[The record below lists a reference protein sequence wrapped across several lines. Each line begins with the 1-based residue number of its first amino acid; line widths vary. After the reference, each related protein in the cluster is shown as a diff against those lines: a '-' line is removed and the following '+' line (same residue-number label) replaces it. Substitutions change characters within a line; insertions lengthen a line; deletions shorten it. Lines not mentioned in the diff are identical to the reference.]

1 MTRRSAY
8 LLILSVAVLL
18 VVGVVM
24 LFSTSAYQPDNKGDI
39 YHFLK
44 KQSAWLGLGLVAC
57 TVASRLDY
65 HFWERVRWPLFGVS
79 VVGLGLCFVPGVGSY
94 INGSHRW
101 VRFGPLGFQPSDLAK
116 LASVL
121 TLAGWAARRADRHR
135 EFLQGLAFPG
145 ALAGVL
151 MVGVL
156 AEPDLGTTLLLGGVT
171 VAMLFVA
178 GCRVVY
184 LLAIGAAGGGA
195 VYLIARQM
203 GNRNG
208 RMLAFRDLE
217 KYRHTFGHQQWE
229 GLQAFA
235 TGGVSGQGLGESV
248 EKMRYLPYAHTDFIF
263 PIVGEELG
271 LRVTL
276 IVVLA
281 FALIAVSGVLIAN
294 SARDRFGLLLAF
306 GLTMTIVLQAAVNI
320 GVTTALLPNKGM
332 PLPFIS
338 SGGSNLC
345 LCLLFVGILLNVY
358 RQGGRLAPVPLRGAS
373 GSGARP
379 VGPGGQRPPE
389 AGFGGQPVLAS
400 ARVTDARLSARV
412 GPLPPGPVDPG
423 KAVAGAK
430 PKTPA
435 VRVPARRVPPD
446 AR

>member
-1 MTRRSAY
+1 MSRHSAH
-8 LLILSVAVLL
+8 LLILSVAFLL
-18 VVGVVM
+18 VVGMVM
-24 LFSTSAYQPDNKGDI
+24 LFSTSAYQPDNQGDI

-44 KQSAWLGLGLVAC
+44 KQSVWLGLGLVAC
-57 TVASRLDY
+57 AVASRVDY
-65 HFWERVRWPLFGVS
+65 HLLDRFRWPLFAAT
-79 VVGLGLCFVPGVGSY
+79 VVGLALCFVPGVGAR

-101 VRFGPLGFQPSDLAK
+101 VHFGPVGFQPSDLAK
-116 LASVL
+116 LTAVL
-121 TLAGWAARRADRHR
+121 TLAGWGAAWEKRHR
-135 EFLQGLAFPG
+135 EFWFGLALPA

-156 AEPDLGTTLLLGGVT
+156 AEPDLGTTLLLGAVS

-184 LLAIGAAGGGA
+184 LLALGAAGGGGVFFLA
-195 VYLIARQM
+195 TLI
-203 GNRNG
+203 GNRKG
-208 RMLAFRDLE
+208 RMLAFLELE

-235 TGGVSGQGLGESV
+235 TGGISGQGLGESV

-276 IVVLA
+276 VVVLA
-281 FALIAVSGVLIAN
+281 FALIAVSGVFIATA
-294 SARDRFGLLLAF
+294 ARDRFGLLLAF

-345 LCLLFVGILLNVY
+345 LCLLFVGILVNVH
-358 RQGGRLAPVPLRGAS
+358 RQGSRLAPVALRGGG
-373 GSGARP
+373 GSGARTR
-379 VGPGGQRPPE
+379 VGRSGGDDEP
-389 AGFGGQPVLAS
+389 AGVVA
-400 ARVTDARLSARV
+400 AMARLQART
-412 GPLPPGPVDPG
+412 GPPPPIPGP
-423 KAVAGAK
+423 AK
-430 PKTPA
+430 VIKTPWRRA
-435 VRVPARRVPPD
+435 PRAPARRVYPG
-446 AR
+446 A

>member
-1 MTRRSAY
+1 MSRRSAY

-18 VVGVVM
+18 VVGMVM
-24 LFSTSAYQPDNKGDI
+24 LFSASAYQPDNKGDI

-44 KQSAWLGLGLVAC
+44 KQSAWLGLGLTAC
-57 TVASRLDY
+57 VIVSQVDY
-65 HFWERVRWPLFGVS
+65 HHWDRIRWPLFAATVL
-79 VVGLGLCFVPGVGSY
+79 GLALCFVPGVGSR

-101 VRFGPLGFQPSDLAK
+101 VHLGPIGFQPSDLAK
-116 LASVL
+116 LTVVL
-121 TLAGWAARRADRHR
+121 TLAGWAAAREQRGR
-135 EFLQGLAFPG
+135 EFWVGLAVPA

-151 MVGVL
+151 MVLVL
-156 AEPDLGTTLLLGGVT
+156 AEPDLGTTLLLGSVT

-184 LLAIGAAGGGA
+184 LLALGAAGGGA
-195 VYLIARQM
+195 VFLLAKQM

-208 RMLAFRDLE
+208 RMMAFWDLE
-217 KYRHTFGHQQWE
+217 KYKHTFGHQQWE

-235 TGGVSGQGLGESV
+235 TGGVTGQGLGESV

-276 IVVLA
+276 VVVLA
-281 FALIAVSGVLIAN
+281 FALIAVSGVLIAMA
-294 SARDRFGLLLAF
+294 ARDRFGLLLAF

-345 LCLLFVGILLNVY
+345 LCLLFVGILLNVH
-358 RQGGRLAPVPLRGAS
+358 RQGGRLAPMPLRRGGAVKE
-373 GSGARP
+373 GRP
-379 VGPGGQRPPE
+379 V
-389 AGFGGQPVLAS
+389 AALA
-400 ARVTDARLSARV
+400 ARL
-412 GPLPPGPVDPG
+412 
-423 KAVAGAK
+423 
-430 PKTPA
+430 
-435 VRVPARRVPPD
+435 PARRVSP
-446 AR
+446 

>member
-1 MTRRSAY
+1 MSRRSAH
-8 LLILSVAVLL
+8 LLLFSVAILL
-18 VVGVVM
+18 VVGMVM
-24 LFSTSAYQPDNKGDI
+24 LFSTSAYQPDNRGDI

-44 KQSAWLGLGLVAC
+44 KQSAWLGIGLVAC
-57 TVASRLDY
+57 AVASRVDY
-65 HFWERVRWPLFGVS
+65 HLWHRVRWPLFAAAAA
-79 VVGLGLCFVPGVGSY
+79 GLALCFVPGVGAR

-101 VRFGPLGFQPSDLAK
+101 VHFGPLGFQPSDLAK
-116 LASVL
+116 LAVVL
-121 TLAGWAARRADRHR
+121 TLAGWAARWEARGR
-135 EFLQGLAFPG
+135 EFWFGLALPA

-156 AEPDLGTTLLLGGVT
+156 AEPDLGTTLLLGVVT

-184 LLAIGAAGGGA
+184 LLVLGAGGGGA
-195 VYLIARQM
+195 VFLIAKHI
-203 GNRNG
+203 GNRKG
-208 RMLAFRDLE
+208 RMLAFLDLE

-235 TGGVSGQGLGESV
+235 TGGVTGQGLGESV

-276 IVVLA
+276 LVVLA
-281 FALIAVSGVLIAN
+281 FALIATSGVLIATA
-294 SARDRFGLLLAF
+294 ARDRFGLLLAF

-345 LCLLFVGILLNVY
+345 LCLLFVGILLNVH
-358 RQGGRLAPVPLRGAS
+358 RQGGRLVPVPLRGA
-373 GSGARP
+373 GRRGAGEDDGGPAREGVSRGRP
-379 VGPGGQRPPE
+379 T
-389 AGFGGQPVLAS
+389 ALA
-400 ARVTDARLSARV
+400 ARLSARL
-412 GPLPPGPVDPG
+412 GGGGAHPGQTGSAP
-423 KAVAGAK
+423 
-430 PKTPA
+430 
-435 VRVPARRVPPD
+435 RIPARRVSPQAP
-446 AR
+446 